1 MHLESPPASDDA
13 DDIAGLYRQARTLHG
28 AEFAA
33 AAFAWLGRRLRF
45 DAGTLVTSFAD
56 RPAYVDA
63 HFHGLADPPA
73 ILASWGAVQHLDVLS
88 PLLLARPRV
97 AQRQD
102 VDDPRIA
109 GEAHA
114 PLRAHL
120 ERFALRYSLC
130 IAVPVDDGRAMTV
143 LILVRHAAGDRY
155 ADTDLAALEQAA
167 PHVAEASA
175 INRGMALLRSPRIG
189 LGELRVAKIDAEG
202 NFIQTTPAFA
212 QLFWAGA
219 EPQTTRIDAN
229 CLAAI
234 RRGKPWPLPDG
245 GHVLHALAEAPGW
258 LLRLHPASRVDRLT
272 PRELELARLFAAGES
287 HKAIA
292 QRAGLAPAT
301 VRNHLRNIYAKLEIQ
316 HRVELIEAL
325 AGGAPSRQG

>member
-1 MHLESPPASDDA
+1 MTVENLPATHDSA
-13 DDIAGLYRQARTLHG
+13 TIAGLYRQARTLHG

-33 AAFAWLGRRLRF
+33 AAFAWMGRRLRF

-63 HFHGLADPPA
+63 HFHGLPDPPA

-88 PLLLARPRV
+88 PLLLARPLA

-109 GEAHA
+109 GDGHA

-120 ERFALRYSLC
+120 ERFALRYSIC
-130 IAVPVDDGRAMTV
+130 IAVPVDDGRGMTV
-143 LILVRHAAGDRY
+143 LILVRNAIGDRF
-155 ADTDLAALEQAA
+155 ADADLAALEAAA

-189 LGELRVAKIDAEG
+189 LDEMLVAKIDADG

-212 QLFWAGA
+212 RLFWAGA
-219 EPQTTRIDAN
+219 DPQTTRIDAD

-234 RRGKPWPLPDG
+234 RRGKSWLLPG
-245 GHVLHALAEAPGW
+245 GRHGLHALPEAPGW
-258 LLRLHPASRVDRLT
+258 LLRLHPASRIDRLSL
-272 PRELELARLFAAGES
+272 REREIAGHFADGGNY
-287 HKAIA
+287 KAIA
-292 QRAGLAPAT
+292 QRVGLAPAT
-301 VRNHLRNIYAKLEIQ
+301 VRNHLRNVYAKLEIQ
-316 HRVELIEAL
+316 NRVELIDAL
-325 AGGAPSRQG
+325 AAPGA